1 MISTDYLKQVINP
14 IDLAYRTL
22 GNPITRKNEV
32 LWYKSPFRV
41 EERTASFEVSD
52 IGFHDFGTHR
62 HYDIIDF
69 TKRLYSCS
77 FKDAVEILKNMYNLE
92 DNEYYNDRVK
102 NYIEQQKLARK
113 KYAER
118 VEKWFKDFMSFI
130 FQANEENEYLIK
142 LMKNKFDTLAVLY
155 DRQIYLGCLCEEII
169 NISSF
174 KEKETLRNKI
184 TKEGL
189 PSWMEYQKNYGL
201 ILAN

>member
-1 MISTDYLKQVINP
+1 MISVDYLKQVINP

-32 LWYKSPFRV
+32 LWYKSPFRA

-52 IGFHDFGTHR
+52 IGF
-62 HYDIIDF
+62 
-69 TKRLYSCS
+69 
-77 FKDAVEILKNMYNLE
+77 KDAVEILKNMYSLE

-174 KEKETLRNKI
+174 KEKERLRNKI